1 MFQYDFVDYSIFFMI
16 YWDALEEYMNYETTD
31 MYNLNY
37 EEMSMDN
44 IREELYIKYEF
55 NQNDDLDEDED
66 EMNYIHYL
74 FVEHFTST
82 FEDMIFNYK
91 MNYLLKLMSNKKFM
105 NSSSIS
111 NRYK

>member
-1 MFQYDFVDYSIFFMI
+1 MFIFELCDYSVFFMI
-16 YWDALEEYMNYETTD
+16 YCDALEEYMNYETTD

-37 EEMSMDN
+37 EEMSMDT
-44 IREELYIKYEF
+44 IKEELNEKYEF
-55 NQNDDLDEDED
+55 NQFDDLDEDE
-66 EMNYIHYL
+66 MNIIQYL

-105 NSSSIS
+105 NNSSIS

>member
-1 MFQYDFVDYSIFFMI
+1 MFQYDFVDYSVFFMI
-16 YWDALEEYMNYETTD
+16 YYDALEVYMNYKYTD

-37 EEMSMDN
+37 EEISMDY
-44 IREELYIKYEF
+44 IREELDEKYEF
-55 NQNDDLDEDED
+55 NQFDDLDED

-91 MNYLLKLMSNKKFM
+91 MNFILKLMKNKKFM
-105 NSSSIS
+105 NNSSIS

>member
-1 MFQYDFVDYSIFFMI
+1 MI

-37 EEMSMDN
+37 EEMSMDT
-44 IREELYIKYEF
+44 IKEELDEKYEW
-55 NQNDDLDEDED
+55 DED

-74 FVEHFTST
+74 FVKHFTNT
-82 FEDMIFNYK
+82 FEDMIINYK

-105 NSSSIS
+105 NNSLIS